1 MGVKI
6 VLADNEPIGAAFR
19 RLKKS
24 LERHNVPREMRRRA
38 YFIKPTQI
46 RRAKQFQKRLKARSA
61 TLSAQMAG
69 EQPSASLSSASLKFW
84 EIRGKP
90 KAARHGV

>member
-6 VLADNEPIGAAFR
+6 VLADKEPIGAALR

-24 LERHNVPREMRRRA
+24 LERHNVPGEMRRRA
-38 YFIKPTQI
+38 YFIKPTEV
-46 RRAKQFQKRLKARSA
+46 RRAKQFQKRLKARLA

-69 EQPSASLSSASLKFW
+69 EQPSASLLSASLIFW
-84 EIRGKP
+84 KIRGKS
-90 KAARHGV
+90 KVARHGV